1 VTTLAPA
8 ELAPLDAL
16 MLKTDADPMY
26 RSVIT
31 GVLVLDGEPGWDR
44 VLAVFEAATHKATRL
59 RQKVVSPLLPVGPPQ
74 WVPDASFDLRYHVRR
89 ATAPG
94 DGSLAEVLAAASAAA
109 TAPFDRA
116 RPLWGAT
123 LYEGMPGG
131 SAIVLRAH
139 HALADGLGSMEIL
152 GALLDLEPD
161 PPGADGTDALEVPA
175 PGAAA
180 EPTPAG
186 LLLSRLAAASMPG
199 SMLERNISLG
209 LAAGRMALQPGGTFA
224 QVAAWASSVRRL
236 MTADGATPS
245 GLLAGRSRIRRF
257 AALDVPLA
265 ALKQVA
271 NEADCTVNDA
281 YLAAL
286 LGGFRRYQDKQGGP
300 AGDVPLA
307 LPINLRGEG
316 AGPADAAGNQFSA
329 AVLPG
334 PATIEDPV
342 ERMRAVARLV
352 RQARSEPGLDA
363 PSRLAPVLAQLPA
376 ALSTLGLATHARR
389 VDLQAS
395 NVMGAP
401 MPTYLAGQ
409 RVRRLYPFGPLPGIP
424 AMAVL
429 LSHDGTCCIGVT
441 YDPAAITDAPLFF
454 TCLGEAMDEL
464 LDGHAT
470 STPVVIPD

>member
-1 VTTLAPA
+1 MTTLAPA

-44 VLAVFEAATHKATRL
+44 VLAVFEAATHQATRL
-59 RQKVVSPLLPVGPPQ
+59 RHKVVAPLLPVGPPQ

-94 DGSLAEVLAAASAAA
+94 DGSLAQVLAAASAAA

-116 RPLWGAT
+116 RPLWDAT

-161 PPGADGTDALEVPA
+161 PPVSADVEVASMPDGADS
-175 PGAAA
+175 
-180 EPTPAG
+180 TPAG
-186 LLLSRLAAASMPG
+186 LLLSRLAAVSMPG
-199 SMLERNISLG
+199 SALERNISIG
-209 LAAGRMALQPGGTFA
+209 LAAGRLAMQPGGTFA
-224 QVAAWASSVRRL
+224 QVAAWAGSVRRL

-245 GLLAGRSRIRRF
+245 AVLAQRSRTRRF
-257 AALDVPLA
+257 AALEVPLA
-265 ALKQVA
+265 ALKRVA

-286 LGGFRRYQDKQGGP
+286 LGGFRRYQDKQGGA

-307 LPINLRGEG
+307 LPINLRGESSG
-316 AGPADAAGNQFSA
+316 TAGNQFSA
-329 AVLPG
+329 AVLSG
-334 PATIEDPV
+334 PATIDDPV

-363 PSRLAPVLAQLPA
+363 PARLAPVLAQLPA
-376 ALSTLGLATHARR
+376 ALSTLGLAAHARR

-470 STPVVIPD
+470 ITPVVIPG

>member
-1 VTTLAPA
+1 MTTLAPA

-59 RQKVVSPLLPVGPPQ
+59 RQKVVAPLLPVGPPQ

-116 RPLWGAT
+116 RPLWDAI

-131 SAIVLRAH
+131 SAIVLRTH

-161 PPGADGTDALEVPA
+161 PPAEPEVDEPGTLDVPA
-175 PGAAA
+175 A
-180 EPTPAG
+180 ESTPAG

-199 SMLERNISLG
+199 SALERNISIG
-209 LAAGRMALQPGGTFA
+209 LAAGRMALQPGGTFT
-224 QVAAWASSVRRL
+224 QVTAWASSVRRL
-236 MTADGATPS
+236 LTADGATPS
-245 GLLAGRSRIRRF
+245 ALLGERSRSRRF

-265 ALKQVA
+265 ALKKVA

-307 LPINLRGEG
+307 LPINLRGQG

-329 AVLPG
+329 AVLAG

-342 ERMRAVARLV
+342 ERMRAVAHLV

-376 ALSTLGLATHARR
+376 RLSTLGLAAHARR

-395 NVMGAP
+395 NVMGAA

-470 STPVVIPD
+470 ITPVVIPD

>member
-16 MLKTDADPMY
+16 MLKTDADPRY
-26 RSVIT
+26 RSVNT

-44 VLAVFEAATHKATRL
+44 VLAAFEAATRKAPRL
-59 RQKVVSPLLPVGPPQ
+59 RQKVVAPLLPVGPPQ
-74 WVPDASFDLRYHVRR
+74 WVPDADFDLRYHVRR
-89 ATAPG
+89 VSAPG
-94 DGSLAEVLAAASAAA
+94 DGSLAQVLADASRAA

-116 RPLWGAT
+116 YPLWDAT
-123 LYEGMPGG
+123 LYEGMAGG
-131 SAIVLRAH
+131 SALVMRAH
-139 HALADGLGSMEIL
+139 HAVADGLGSLEIL
-152 GALLDLEPD
+152 AALLDLEPD
-161 PPGADGTDALEVPA
+161 PPAPAVMDVPA
-175 PGAAA
+175 PAAVA
-180 EPTPAG
+180 EATPAG

-199 SMLERNISLG
+199 IALERNISLG
-209 LAAGRMALQPGGTFA
+209 LAAGRLALQPGGTFA
-224 QVAAWASSVRRL
+224 QVTAWASSVRRL

-245 GLLAGRSRIRRF
+245 AQLAGRSRTRRF

-265 ALKQVA
+265 ALKQA
-271 NEADCTVNDA
+271 GNEAGCTVNDA

-307 LPINLRGEG
+307 LPINLRGQD
-316 AGPADAAGNQFSA
+316 ADPAAAAAGNQFSA

-334 PATIEDPV
+334 PATIDDPV

-363 PSRLAPVLAQLPA
+363 PSRLAPVLAQLPGVVA
-376 ALSTLGLATHARR
+376 TLGLANHARR

-395 NVMGAP
+395 NVMGSPVPA
-401 MPTYLAGQ
+401 YLAGQ

-429 LSHDGTCCIGVT
+429 LSHDGTCCIGIS
-441 YDPAAITDAPLFF
+441 YDPAAITDSPLFF
-454 TCLGEAMDEL
+454 TCLTESFDEI
-464 LDGHAT
+464 LDGRAT
-470 STPVVIPD
+470 ATPVVIPE